1 MLIRFQGDTPTV
13 EGLERTYRKGFP
25 WATFTALSL
34 GMIVYGLAESYGPVS
49 DASNIVPPGYQWLGY
64 SLPFIF
70 GGVGAFLA
78 GYLTDAFGRRKAFL
92 IASGLMTLGLLLYVP
107 IYLGV
112 VSTAS
117 SVGLSLII
125 ISMSLVGMA
134 AIGLETPVLVA
145 IAESV
150 GPEHRS
156 KLLVLAPNFGNLGV
170 ALAFVP
176 LLLHAS
182 SVQEE
187 TALLIMYVSIVA
199 ALVVAWLKASESLPW
214 IAVKKGG
221 ISVDEAWRSVE
232 GEGAEPVEPTTNI
245 GTRVATLLA
254 LGISQDV
261 AFVYITYGVTSTFF
275 SSSYLFGLSSSTVV
289 PMIGGFLMT
298 VVGVLT
304 GLYVSGRMERRSFAV
319 LSFSLQAVFWAL
331 LAVFSYL
338 SNFSLTTLMLAIFAL
353 NFVTLEL
360 TWASRALLEPELFP
374 TSMRGLYVSLI
385 RGTVW
390 IVTGIITGL
399 LTLVP
404 ALANSFLASALVMG
418 AITVIGAG
426 AAVAW
431 LFVGFETGGKS
442 LLGLDLYHSGL
453 PIRNTRQKDS

>member
-1 MLIRFQGDTPTV
+1 M
-13 EGLERTYRKGFP
+13 EGLERANRKGFP
-25 WATFTALSL
+25 WATFIALSL

-49 DASNIVPPGYQWLGY
+49 DASNVVPPGYQWLGY

-78 GYLTDAFGRRKAFL
+78 GYLTDTLGRRKAFL
-92 IASGLMTLGLLLYVP
+92 IASGLMMLGLLLYVP
-107 IYLGV
+107 IYLGL
-112 VSTAS
+112 VSTTSPA
-117 SVGLSLII
+117 GLSLIV
-125 ISMSLVGMA
+125 ISMSLVGTA

-187 TALLIMYVSIVA
+187 TALLIMYVSITA

-214 IAVKKGG
+214 IAVKKGT

-245 GTRVATLLA
+245 ATRVATLLA

-261 AFVYITYGVTSTFF
+261 AFVYITYSFPTFF
-275 SSSYLFGLSSSTVV
+275 GSSSIFGLSSSTVV
-289 PMIGGFLMT
+289 PMLGGFLMT

-304 GLYVSGRMERRSFAV
+304 GLYISGRIERRSFAV
-319 LSFSLQAVFWAL
+319 ISFSLQAIFWAL

-338 SNFSLTTLMLAIFAL
+338 SNFSLAAIVLAMFVL

-399 LTLVP
+399 LTLMP

-431 LFVGFETGGKS
+431 LFVGFETGGRS
-442 LLGLDLYHSGL
+442 LLGLDLYHSGV
-453 PIRNTRQKDS
+453 PIRNARQKDS